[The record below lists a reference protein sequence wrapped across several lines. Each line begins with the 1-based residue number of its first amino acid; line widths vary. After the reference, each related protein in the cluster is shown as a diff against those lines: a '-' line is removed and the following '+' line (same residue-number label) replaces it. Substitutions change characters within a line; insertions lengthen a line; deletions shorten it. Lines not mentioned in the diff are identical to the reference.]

1 MFCLAPNFSL
11 RLDSVKSSLL
21 QVGTAFAKHIA
32 YGVVEE
38 ALPPYMP
45 PQHIFVFVGSDHA
58 GAGEK

>member
-1 MFCLAPNFSL
+1 M
-11 RLDSVKSSLL
+11 KSSLL

-32 YGVVEE
+32 YGDVEE

-45 PQHIFVFVGSDHA
+45 PQHIFVGGDHA

>member
-1 MFCLAPNFSL
+1 
-11 RLDSVKSSLL
+11 LL